1 MSNNSFSE
9 LLENENSRIS
19 VMGFEEHYDD
29 DSECTG
35 SESDSDSD
43 EVYLKTSDFKFSK
56 KMLQASKLALKP
68 KKTNKKPLKYY
79 LDLSID
85 TEFKGN
91 SAISLQMRIKG
102 NINEINYDFIIMVL
116 DNQFK
121 SFLSEEAL
129 DNYLANKTIYFFFD
143 SLEKNKTENMIIKYL
158 EKVFF
163 ENFNIIISDLT
174 LKIRLWLYYSPTD
187 LNIGFGKEIMRRFYL
202 GLNAHIA
209 QRISLSGKLVFKQ
222 LPKTSFYIKDKYG
235 LDKYGLDKYG
245 KCLWL

>member
-1 MSNNSFSE
+1 MK
-9 LLENENSRIS
+9 LLIITAIKE
-19 VMGFEEHYDD
+19 FEKDVLKILKK
-29 DSECTG
+29 G
-35 SESDSDSD
+35 
-43 EVYLKTSDFKFSK
+43 EVKTFTFK
-56 KMLQASKLALKP
+56 
-68 KKTNKKPLKYY
+68 
-79 LDLSID
+79 DV
-85 TEFKGN
+85 KGY
-91 SAISLQMRIKG
+91 K
-102 NINEINYDFIIMVL
+102 D
-116 DNQFK
+116 
-121 SFLSEEAL
+121 LSEEAL

-235 LDKYGLDKYG
+235 LDKYG